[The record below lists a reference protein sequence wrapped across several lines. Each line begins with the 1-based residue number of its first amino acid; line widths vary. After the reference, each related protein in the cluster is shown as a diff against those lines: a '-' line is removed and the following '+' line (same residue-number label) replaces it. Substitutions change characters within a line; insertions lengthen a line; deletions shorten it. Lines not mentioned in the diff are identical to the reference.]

1 MADKKEYNQVEANRR
16 WRENNPDMA
25 KYSRYKS
32 NARTFVRHWATK
44 EDLEDLIEIFNN
56 ENPNK

>member
-1 MADKKEYNQVEANRR
+1 MANKKQVEANKR
-16 WRENNPDMA
+16 WREKNPDKA

-32 NARTFVRHWATK
+32 SSRTFVRHWATK

-56 ENPNK
+56 ENPNRN